1 MWAEIIFTSIAIA
14 IVTLIAIA
22 PRVFR

>member
-1 MWAEIIFTSIAIA
+1 MWAEIIFTGIAIG